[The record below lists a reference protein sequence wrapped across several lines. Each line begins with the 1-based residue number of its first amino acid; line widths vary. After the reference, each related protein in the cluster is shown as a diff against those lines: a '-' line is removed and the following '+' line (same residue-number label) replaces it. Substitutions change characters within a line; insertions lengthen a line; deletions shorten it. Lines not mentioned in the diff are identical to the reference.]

1 MANWKWME
9 KFMGKEEAYE
19 DEDVEYSEES
29 YAEAPRAAAP
39 EAPRQTSAISG
50 SSSAALEMKIVKPEK
65 FEDVKGIANH
75 LLERRTVVLNLEN
88 TNKETVRRI
97 LDFLAGTTYAI
108 EGHIQRAANSTY
120 IITPKNVEVSAD
132 LEQAPAAKKELY

>member
-19 DEDVEYSEES
+19 DEDMEYSEDS
-29 YAEAPRAAAP
+29 YAETPRTTAA
-39 EAPRQTSAISG
+39 EAPRQTGVISG
-50 SSSAALEMKIVKPEK
+50 SSSTALEMKIVKPEK
-65 FEDVKGIANH
+65 YEDVKGIANH
-75 LLERRTVVLNLEN
+75 LLERRTVVLNVEN

-97 LDFLAGTTYAI
+97 LDFLTGTAYAI
-108 EGHIQRAANSTY
+108 EGNIQRAANSTY

>member
-29 YAEAPRAAAP
+29 YAEVPRATAP
-39 EAPRQTSAISG
+39 EAPRQTGAISG

-65 FEDVKGIANH
+65 FEDVQGIADH

-88 TNKETVRRI
+88 ANKETVRRI
-97 LDFLAGTTYAI
+97 LDFLTGTAYAI

-120 IITPKNVEVSAD
+120 VITPKNVEVSAD
-132 LEQAPAAKKELY
+132 LEQAPVAKKELY